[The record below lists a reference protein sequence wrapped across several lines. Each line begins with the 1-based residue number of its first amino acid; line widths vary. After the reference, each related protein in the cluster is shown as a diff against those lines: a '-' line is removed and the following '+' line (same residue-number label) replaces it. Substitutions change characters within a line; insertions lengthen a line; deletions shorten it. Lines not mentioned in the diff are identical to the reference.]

1 MREISMMRWPAK
13 ILHRLRALVLRNRLD
28 EELDEELR
36 FHLAQQIAE
45 HIAAGMSPEEARSV
59 AMLKLGGVEQVKEEC
74 RDSRGVR
81 LIQDFNQDVRY
92 GVRIIARTPGF
103 SVVIVLIL
111 AIGIGSGTAIYS
123 LIDARLLRSK
133 TYPVV
138 DRWDVVHA
146 YSPEQK
152 MFINYLSVPQVL
164 EVKRL
169 TDIFEA
175 VGAIRGDSFNLT
187 GGEYPERIL
196 GTHVT
201 ANAISMTRV
210 APILGRSFTE
220 EEDRPG
226 GSLVVVISAELW
238 KRRFASDP
246 NILGQVIRLDGVAYT
261 VLGVMPP
268 HYDLWGGELWIPLQL
283 NPADSNR
290 SDRQSWIITVLR
302 KGVTE
307 AAANARLA
315 VLAKQLGQ

>member
-28 EELDEELR
+28 EELDEELS

-45 HIAAGMSPEEARSV
+45 DVAAGMSPEEARSA
-59 AMLKLGGVEQVKEEC
+59 AMRKLGGVEQVKEEC

-92 GVRIIARTPGF
+92 GVRIIARTPVF

-123 LIDARLLRSK
+123 LIDACLLHSN
-133 TYPVV
+133 TYPEV

-146 YSPEQK
+146 YSPQQK
-152 MFINYLSVPQVL
+152 MFINYLSVPEVL

-175 VGAIRGDSFNLT
+175 VGAIRGDSFNFT

-210 APILGRSFTE
+210 APILGRIFTE

-226 GSLVVVISAELW
+226 
-238 KRRFASDP
+238 
-246 NILGQVIRLDGVAYT
+246 
-261 VLGVMPP
+261 
-268 HYDLWGGELWIPLQL
+268 
-283 NPADSNR
+283 
-290 SDRQSWIITVLR
+290 
-302 KGVTE
+302 
-307 AAANARLA
+307 
-315 VLAKQLGQ
+315 